1 MVSVFP
7 FMVPDMVLGTFT
19 TIDTKGVMRVPPTPE
34 DLVAF
39 HMLIQL
45 VVDEPAKT
53 LTTQTA
59 HGIGVTAEQ
68 FLKIIRRVKQTV
80 TM

>member
-1 MVSVFP
+1 MILILILVMVSVFP

-34 DLVAF
+34 DLVAI

-45 VVDEPAKT
+45 VVDDPAKT
-53 LTTQTA
+53 LR
-59 HGIGVTAEQ
+59 I
-68 FLKIIRRVKQTV
+68 
-80 TM
+80 